1 MNLRTAFSLVRS
13 GQLASVIWVA
23 WAARGYYR
31 LAFIAG
37 GLSSGLFRKLESGP
51 VTMQTLADDLGLK
64 PCMHDGLRAWLEF
77 GVGLSELRSGPD
89 GYTLRRRRTKA
100 LLKPG
105 NDAVAAI
112 LQEAAMLAGSFVSQG
127 PLRFTS
133 ANANSRKQFTLA
145 DQNGLL
151 TARTS
156 RFSEPFICEVLE
168 PMIPR
173 NGTFSLFE
181 IGCGAAAYIH
191 DAARRNPNLT
201 ALGLELQPDVAAL
214 AAANISKW
222 NLDGRVVIEE
232 GDVMQRKAEPLYDLA
247 TLHQNIYY
255 FPVERR
261 VELLRHV
268 RGFLKP
274 GGRLLLTTCCQGGA
288 DGARLLDFWASMT
301 EGCGRLPSIAEMVA
315 QLNEA
320 GFCNI
325 AHERLIPVESFYAF
339 VATKP

>member
-13 GQLASVIWVA
+13 GQLVSLFWVA
-23 WAARGYYR
+23 LGARAHYR

-37 GLSSGLFRKLESGP
+37 GLSSGLFQKLVSGP
-51 VTMQTLADDLGLK
+51 VPMQRLADNLGLK

-77 GVGLSELRSGPD
+77 GVGLGELRSGPG

-133 ANANSRKQFTLA
+133 ANANSRKQFTLT

-156 RFSEPFICEVLE
+156 RFSESFICEALE
-168 PMIPR
+168 PMIPEC
-173 NGTFSLFE
+173 GAFSLFE
-181 IGCGAAAYIH
+181 IGCGAAAYIRY
-191 DAARRNPNLT
+191 AAERNPTLT
-201 ALGLELQPDVAAL
+201 ALGLELQPDVAAV
-214 AAANISKW
+214 AVANILKW
-222 NLDGRVVIEE
+222 NLGGRVTIEE
-232 GDVMQRKAEPLYDLA
+232 GDIMRRKAEPVYELA

-255 FPVERR
+255 FPVDRR
-261 VELLRHV
+261 VDLLRHV
-268 RGFLKP
+268 QGFLKS

-288 DGARLLDFWASMT
+288 AGARLLDFWASMT
-301 EGCGRLPSIAEMVA
+301 EGCGRLPSTAEMVA
-315 QLNEA
+315 QLEEG
-320 GFCNI
+320 GFCDI
-325 AHERLIPVESFYAF
+325 ALESLIPGESFYAF
-339 VATKP
+339 VATKR